1 MSKKQSQFE
10 PKQERDGASRPISH
24 DTVQSV
30 RLLQRP
36 FDGFRHSALVQNEP
50 KLETATMKIQNE
62 PKYLISNRKSNLEN
76 RKLPIKANRQ
86 AQPVVPAS
94 EPGSRAT

>member
-36 FDGFRHSALVQNEP
+36 FDGFRHSAFVKTKP
-50 KLETATMKIQNE
+50 KWKQQL
-62 PKYLISNRKSNLEN
+62 
-76 RKLPIKANRQ
+76 
-86 AQPVVPAS
+86 
-94 EPGSRAT
+94 